1 MSNAA
6 VFDQQ
11 FYLTNNADVVVA
23 ISQGQFANALDHFN
37 QFGGKELRDPN
48 GTFDMDYYA
57 INNVDVLNAVSS
69 GALANVFVHYQEH
82 GEGENRAPVSTFASF
97 DATAYLAA
105 NEDVASA
112 VTAGTF
118 SSALDH
124 FIQFGQNESRAG
136 APAVNTV
143 SATTTSL
150 TDSTVTGTF
159 DNFTG
164 GAGNDAFV
172 ANANNLLLTGDTI
185 DGGAGTDSIS
195 SRHTVTTGATVSASL
210 QNIEN
215 HTLRIDHDGAAAD
228 VFTYDMAD
236 MSGVSTLKLD
246 RLNNTGTTADA
257 VVTISGTGFAQS
269 VTTEI
274 SGGDT
279 AADNSSVDITLTY
292 AGGAGTGDSASLIFD
307 GAGAN
312 VLTVAGMET
321 INIAAETNE
330 TSASTTGASDINSLQ
345 VANASTIN
353 VTGSGAVTIGAGAQG
368 LAGLALNAAA
378 TVTVNASANTGGVS
392 FVSEANTLTFTG
404 GSGDDSVFMVATST
418 VADTLDAGAGTDVLG
433 LTADVTATVGAQFSN
448 FEILDIV
455 DLAGNTTFDM
465 DDYSNSAGMTT
476 VRASGEF
483 AGNFT
488 ATVNDIAD
496 NGTLQLGGVEAITAD
511 EDFTINVKNAGTA
524 GQNSNVFNIETRGNL
539 AVDAG
544 TLTIANVETINI
556 TSEGAAAG
564 DSIAVLTAAAMQNLT
579 VTGSADMN
587 IKALTS
593 SAAMNNLNTSG
604 MTGDFVMGA
613 AVSNNATLFTG
624 GSGADTFNGG
634 TGDDVI
640 NAGGGNNTLDGG
652 GGDDTYNLADGGTD
666 TVVMGAV
673 TDSSARTADTLTEAA
688 VAVGE
693 TITFGNGVDV
703 INGFTAG
710 ASGDVV
716 NMANAG
722 APTTLVGS
730 NQNGNDSGTTFFASG
745 AFVLSTGVF
754 TIAADGAGADTL
766 LISGLN
772 GNDLNTAADGIVL
785 VGVNSS
791 DLVAANV
798 T

>member
-6 VFDQQ
+6 VFDTQ

-23 ISQGQFANALDHFN
+23 ISQGHFANALDHFN

-57 INNVDVLNAVSS
+57 INNQDVLNAVST
-69 GALANVFVHYQEH
+69 GAVANVFAHYQAF
-82 GEGENRAPVSTFASF
+82 GEAENRAPVSTFESF

-105 NEDVASA
+105 NTDVAAA

-124 FIQFGQNESRAG
+124 FIQFGQNESRPG

-172 ANANNLLLTGDTI
+172 ANANNLLLTGDTV

-195 SRHTVTTGATVSASL
+195 SRHTVTTGTSISASL
-210 QNIEN
+210 TNIEN
-215 HTLRIDHDGAAAD
+215 HTIRIDHDGGAAD

-236 MSGVSTLKLD
+236 MTGVSTVKLD
-246 RLNNTGTTADA
+246 RLNNTGAGGDA
-257 VVTISGTGFAQS
+257 VVTLSGTGFAQS

-279 AADNSSVDITLTY
+279 GADDSSIDVTLTY
-292 AGGAGTGDSASLIFD
+292 QGAAGTGDSASIILD
-307 GAGAN
+307 GAAAN
-312 VLTVAGMET
+312 VVTIAGMET
-321 INIAAETNE
+321 VNIAAETNE
-330 TSASTTGASDINSLQ
+330 TSASSTGASDLNSLQ
-345 VANASTIN
+345 VANASTVNI
-353 VTGSGAVTIGAGAQG
+353 TGTGAVTLGSQLLGV
-368 LAGLALNAAA
+368 ALNAAA

-418 VADTLDAGAGTDVLG
+418 AADTLDAGAGTDVLG
-433 LTADVTATVGAQFSN
+433 LTADVTATVGAKFSN
-448 FEILDIV
+448 FEILDII
-455 DLAGNTTFDM
+455 DMAANTTFDM
-465 DDYSNSAGMTT
+465 DDYSNSTGMTT
-476 VRASGEF
+476 VRASGQF
-483 AGNFT
+483 GADKL
-488 ATVNDIAD
+488 ATINDIAD
-496 NGTLQLGGVEAITAD
+496 GGTLQLGGVQAITAA

-579 VTGSADMN
+579 VTGSSDLT
-587 IKALTS
+587 ISALTS

-634 TGDDVI
+634 TADDVF

-652 GGDDTYNLADGGTD
+652 TGDDTYNIADGGTD
-666 TVVMGAV
+666 TIVQNDG
-673 TDSSARTADTLTEAA
+673 DSTARTADTVTEAA

-703 INGFTAG
+703 VNGFTAG
-710 ASGDVV
+710 ASGDVLDITI
-716 NMANAG
+716 AG

-730 NQNGNDSGTTFFASG
+730 DQTANTSATVFFASG

-766 LISGLN
+766 IIEGVAGANLN
-772 GNDLNTAADGIVL
+772 ASDDAIVL

-791 DLVAANV
+791 DIVAANV

>member
-6 VFDQQ
+6 VFDTQ

-23 ISQGQFANALDHFN
+23 ISQGHFANALDHFN

-57 INNVDVLNAVSS
+57 INNQDVLNAVST
-69 GALANVFVHYQEH
+69 GAVANVFAHYQAF
-82 GEGENRAPVSTFASF
+82 GEAENRAPVSTFEAF
-97 DATAYLAA
+97 DATAYLDA
-105 NEDVASA
+105 NADVAAA

-118 SSALDH
+118 TSALDH

-143 SATTTSL
+143 AATTTSL
-150 TDSTVTGTF
+150 TDSTVTGVF

-172 ANANNLLLTGDTI
+172 ANANNLLLTGDTV

-195 SRHTVTTGATVSASL
+195 SRHTVTASTTISASL

-215 HTLRIDHDGAAAD
+215 HTIRIDHDGGGAD

-236 MSGVSTLKLD
+236 MSGISTVKLD
-246 RLNNTGTTADA
+246 RLNNTGAGGDA
-257 VVTISGTGFAQS
+257 VMTLSGTGFAQS

-279 AADNSSVDITLTY
+279 GADDSSIDVTLTY
-292 AGGAGTGDSASLIFD
+292 QGAAGSGDSASLIFD
-307 GAGAN
+307 GAAAN
-312 VLTVAGMET
+312 VVTVAGMET

-330 TSASTTGASDINSLQ
+330 TSASTTGASSINSLQ
-345 VANASTIN
+345 VANASTVN
-353 VTGSGAVTIGAGAQG
+353 VTGSGAVTLGSQLLGV
-368 LAGLALNAAA
+368 ALNAAA

-404 GSGDDSVFMVATST
+404 GSGADSVFMVATST
-418 VADTLDAGAGTDVLG
+418 VADTLDAGDGTDVLG
-433 LTADVTATVGAQFSN
+433 LTADVTATVGAKFSN
-448 FEILDIV
+448 FEILDII

-465 DDYSNSAGMTT
+465 DDYSNSTGMTT

-488 ATVNDIAD
+488 ATINDIAD
-496 NGTLQLGGVEAITAD
+496 GGTLQLGGVEAITAD

-524 GQNSNVFNIETRGNL
+524 GQNNNTFNIETRGSL

-544 TLTIANVETINI
+544 TLTIANVENINI

-564 DSIAVLTAAAMQNLT
+564 DSIAVLTAAAMETLT
-579 VTGSADMN
+579 ITGSADLE

-593 SAAMNNLNTSG
+593 SSAMNNLNTSG
-604 MTGDFVMGA
+604 MTGDFVMGT
-613 AVSNNATLFTG
+613 AVSNVATLFTG

-634 TGDDVI
+634 TGDDVY

-666 TVVMGAV
+666 TVAQNTGDSTAV
-673 TDSSARTADTLTEAA
+673 TAETITEAA

-693 TITFGNGVDV
+693 TLTFGNGIDV

-710 ASGDVV
+710 AGGDIV
-716 NMANAG
+716 NMTNAG
-722 APTTLVGS
+722 APTTIVGS
-730 NQNGNDSGTTFFASG
+730 NQLADDSGTTFFASG

-754 TIAADGAGADTL
+754 TIAADGTGADTL
-766 LISGLN
+766 LITGLN
-772 GNDLNTAADGIVL
+772 GNDLATAADGVVL
-785 VGVNSS
+785 VGVDSS
-791 DLVAANV
+791 DIVAANI

>member
-6 VFDQQ
+6 VFDTQ

-23 ISQGQFANALDHFN
+23 ISQGHFANALDHFN

-48 GTFDMDYYA
+48 ATFDMDYYA
-57 INNVDVLNAVSS
+57 INNQDVLNAVST
-69 GALANVFVHYQEH
+69 GGVANVFAHYQAF
-82 GEGENRAPVSTFASF
+82 GETENRAPTETFATF
-97 DATAYLAA
+97 DSAAYLAA
-105 NEDVASA
+105 NSDVSAA

-118 SSALDH
+118 TSALDH

-136 APAVNTV
+136 APAVNTI
-143 SATTTSL
+143 SSTTTSL

-164 GAGNDAFV
+164 GAGNDAYV
-172 ANANNLLLTGDTI
+172 ANANNLLLTGDTV

-195 SRHTVTTGATVSASL
+195 SRHTVTATSTISASIS
-210 QNIEN
+210 NVEN
-215 HTLRIDHDGAAAD
+215 HTIRIDHDGAAAD

-236 MSGVSTLKLD
+236 MSGVSTVKLD
-246 RLNNTGTTADA
+246 RLNNTGAGGDA
-257 VVTISGTGFAQS
+257 IVTLSGTGFAQTVS
-269 VTTEI
+269 TEI

-279 AADNSSVDITLTY
+279 GADNSSVDVTLTY
-292 AGGAGTGDSASLIFD
+292 QGAAGTGDSASVILD
-307 GAGAN
+307 GAAAN
-312 VLTVAGMET
+312 VLTIAGMET
-321 INIAAETNE
+321 VNIAAETNE

-345 VANASTIN
+345 VANATTVNI
-353 VTGSGAVTIGAGAQG
+353 TGSGGVTLGSQLLGV
-368 LAGLALNAAA
+368 ALNAAA

-404 GSGDDSVFMVATST
+404 GSGDDSVFMVATTT

-433 LTADVTATVGAQFSN
+433 LTADVTATVGARFSN
-448 FEILDIV
+448 FEILDLI
-455 DLAGNTTFDM
+455 DMATDTTFDM
-465 DDYSNSAGMTT
+465 DDYSNSTGMTT
-476 VRASGEF
+476 IRVSGEF
-483 AGNFT
+483 TGDDL

-496 NGTLQLGGVEAITAD
+496 NGTLQLGGVEAITD
-511 EDFTINVKNAGTA
+511 NEDLTINVKNAGTA
-524 GQNSNVFNIETRGNL
+524 GQNSNVFNIETRGSL

-579 VTGSADMN
+579 VTGSSDLT
-587 IKALTS
+587 ITALTS
-593 SAAMNNLNTSG
+593 SAAMNNLNTSA

-624 GSGADTFNGG
+624 GTGADTFNGG
-634 TGDDVI
+634 TADDVF

-652 GGDDTYNLADGGTD
+652 TGDDTYNLADGGTD
-666 TVVMGAV
+666 TILHNAS
-673 TDSSARTADTLTEAA
+673 DSTVYTAETITEAA

-693 TITFGNGVDV
+693 TLTFGNGIDV
-703 INGFTAG
+703 VNGFTAG
-710 ASGDVV
+710 ASGDII
-716 NMANAG
+716 NGANAG

-730 NQNGNDSGTTFFASG
+730 NQTANTSATTYFASG

-754 TIAADGAGADTL
+754 TIAADGGGADTL
-766 LISGLN
+766 IIDGGAN
-772 GNDLNTAADGIVL
+772 ANMNDSADGIVL

-791 DLVAANV
+791 DIVAANV
-798 T
+798 I

>member
-82 GEGENRAPVSTFASF
+82 GESENRAPVSTFAAF

-105 NEDVASA
+105 NTDVADA

-118 SSALDH
+118 TSALDH

-172 ANANNLLLTGDTI
+172 ANANNLLLTGDTV

-195 SRHTVTTGATVSASL
+195 SRHTVTTGATISASL
-210 QNIEN
+210 NNIEN
-215 HTLRIDHDGAAAD
+215 HTLRVDHDGGAAD

-257 VVTISGTGFAQS
+257 VVTISGTGFAQT

-274 SGGDT
+274 SGGD
-279 AADNSSVDITLTY
+279 ADADNNGIDITLTY
-292 AGGAGTGDSASLIFD
+292 QGAAGTGDSASMIWD

-312 VLTVAGMET
+312 VVTVAGMET

-330 TSASTTGASDINSLQ
+330 TSTSATGASNINSLQ

-353 VTGSGAVTIGAGAQG
+353 ITGTGAVTIGQAAQG
-368 LAGLALNAAA
+368 LAGVALNAAA

-392 FVSEANTLTFTG
+392 FTSEANTLTFTG
-404 GSGDDSVFMVATST
+404 GSGDDEVFMVATST
-418 VADTLDAGAGTDVLG
+418 AADTLDAGEGTDVLG

-448 FEILDIV
+448 FEILDII

-465 DDYSNSAGMTT
+465 DDYSNSTGMTT
-476 VRASGEF
+476 IRASGEF
-483 AGNFT
+483 AGDSL

-496 NGTLQLGGVEAITAD
+496 GGTLQLGGVEAITAD

-579 VTGSADMN
+579 VTGSSDLT
-587 IKALTS
+587 ISALTS

-613 AVSNNATLFTG
+613 AVSNVATLFTG

-634 TGDDVI
+634 TADDVF
-640 NAGGGNNTLDGG
+640 NAGAGNNTLDGG
-652 GGDDTYNLADGGTD
+652 TGDDTYNIADGGTD
-666 TVVMGAV
+666 TILQNAS
-673 TDSSARTADTLTEAA
+673 DSTAYSAETITEAA

-693 TITFGNGVDV
+693 TLTFGNGIDV
-703 INGFTAG
+703 VNGFTAG
-710 ASGDVV
+710 ASGDII
-716 NMANAG
+716 NGANAG

-730 NQNGNDSGTTFFASG
+730 NQTANTSATTYFASG

-754 TIAADGAGADTL
+754 TIAADGSGADTL
-766 LISGLN
+766 IIDGGEKAN
-772 GNDLNTAADGIVL
+772 MNDSADGIVL

-791 DLVAANV
+791 DIVAANV
-798 T
+798 I

>member
-6 VFDQQ
+6 VFDTQ

-23 ISQGQFANALDHFN
+23 ISQGHFANALDHFN

-57 INNVDVLNAVSS
+57 INNQDVLNAVST
-69 GALANVFVHYQEH
+69 GGVANVFAHYQAF
-82 GEGENRAPVSTFASF
+82 GEAENRAPVSTFESF

-105 NEDVASA
+105 NTDVAAA

-124 FIQFGQNESRAG
+124 FIQFGQNESRPG
-136 APAVNTV
+136 APAINTV

-172 ANANNLLLTGDTI
+172 ANANNLLLTGDTV

-195 SRHTVTTGATVSASL
+195 SRHTVTTGATISASL
-210 QNIEN
+210 INIEN
-215 HTLRIDHDGAAAD
+215 HTIRIDHDGGAAD
-228 VFTYDMAD
+228 AFLYDMAD
-236 MSGVSTLKLD
+236 MSGVSTVKLD
-246 RLNNTGTTADA
+246 RLNNTGAVADA
-257 VVTISGTGFAQS
+257 VVTLSGTGFAQS

-279 AADNSSVDITLTY
+279 GADNSSIDITLTY
-292 AGGAGTGDSASLIFD
+292 QGAAGSGDSASIILD
-307 GAGAN
+307 GAAAN
-312 VLTVAGMET
+312 VVTIAGMET
-321 INIAAETNE
+321 LNIAAETNE
-330 TSASTTGASDINSLQ
+330 TSASTTGASSLNSLQ
-345 VANASTIN
+345 VANASTVNI
-353 VTGSGAVTIGAGAQG
+353 TGTGAVTLGSQLLGV
-368 LAGLALNAAA
+368 ALNAAA

-404 GSGDDSVFMVATST
+404 GSGADSVFMVATST
-418 VADTLDAGAGTDVLG
+418 AADTLDAGEGTDVLG

-448 FEILDIV
+448 FEILDII

-465 DDYSNSAGMTT
+465 DDYSNSTGMTT

-483 AGNFT
+483 AGDFT

-496 NGTLQLGGVEAITAD
+496 GGTLQLGGVEAITAD

-579 VTGSADMN
+579 VTGSADLT
-587 IKALTS
+587 ISALTS
-593 SAAMNNLNTSG
+593 SAAMNNLNTSA

-634 TGDDVI
+634 TADDVF

-652 GGDDTYNLADGGTD
+652 TGDDTYNIADGGTD
-666 TVVMGAV
+666 TILQNAG
-673 TDSSARTADTLTEAA
+673 DSTAYTAETITEAA

-693 TITFGNGVDV
+693 TLTFGNGIDV
-703 INGFTAG
+703 VNGFTAG
-710 ASGDVV
+710 ASGDVI
-716 NMANAG
+716 NGANAG

-730 NQNGNDSGTTFFASG
+730 DQTANTSATTFFASG

-754 TIAADGAGADTL
+754 TIAADGSGADTL
-766 LISGLN
+766 LIDGGAN
-772 GNDLNTAADGIVL
+772 ANMNDSADGIVL

-791 DLVAANV
+791 DIVAANV